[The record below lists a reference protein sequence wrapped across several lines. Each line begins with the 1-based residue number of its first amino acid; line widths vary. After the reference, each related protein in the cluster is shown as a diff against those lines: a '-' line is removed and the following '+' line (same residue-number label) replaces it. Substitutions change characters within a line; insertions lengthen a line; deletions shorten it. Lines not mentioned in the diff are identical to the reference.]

1 MKPKNKIVRLRNKY
15 PLMSN
20 ADIGREVG
28 VSRVYVF
35 SILKKNDLITKVPLK
50 KHVKYCDI
58 CGDVMNN
65 HRASPTCSPH
75 CRFLYNRIKV
85 TCSYCT
91 VDFYLR
97 RSEVTQRYDRGYKNI
112 YCSRICYNKS
122 QKDVRVAR
130 ISNVWYT

>member
-75 CRFLYNRIKV
+75 CRFLYNRIRV

-97 RSEVTQRYDRGYKNI
+97 RSEVTQRYNRGHKNI
-112 YCSRICYNKS
+112 YCSRGCYNKS